1 MGETQQT
8 GLADGNDFFW
18 FFRIWRR
25 VHRFFSSCNVKLTY
39 LFASMREPHKRDLS
53 RFVTVKE
60 DQEEWNEK
68 QLLIVKLAYAR
79 KKYALLMWLMILNTT
94 NYIYGNHFLLVAMII
109 RLFLFFTFS
118 CLKCVFGL
126 TSSVFFIIQLSYF
139 LPPLETTKFLRK
151 YSENIERVRKELPKE
166 YLSWAVVISCMCIVC
181 CVSLCQW
188 YMHAMWWNCRLYF
201 FYWHRE
207 SIVSTLIPTT
217 KTAYKQQKDID
228 L

>member
-1 MGETQQT
+1 MLEKNMHFLCDLWSLIQQIT
-8 GLADGNDFFW
+8 FMVIIFFW
-18 FFRIWRR
+18 LRWLSVCFFFYFF
-25 VHRFFSSCNVKLTY
+25 VFKMRF
-39 LFASMREPHKRDLS
+39 
-53 RFVTVKE
+53 RFDE
-60 DQEEWNEK
+60 
-68 QLLIVKLAYAR
+68 L
-79 KKYALLMWLMILNTT
+79 
-94 NYIYGNHFLLVAMII
+94 
-109 RLFLFFTFS
+109 
-118 CLKCVFGL
+118 C
-126 TSSVFFIIQLSYF
+126 FFIIQLSYF

-151 YSENIERVRKELPKE
+151 YSENIKRVRKELPKE